1 MEKCYTDQFDVP
13 RATQA
18 KATGLRHLWGSRRAA
33 RGKDATERR
42 LGRAGKLHRLR
53 FSSLCQ
59 GARTHFGMGVFFLR
73 RQPHCMKRRLPRFGL
88 GK

>member
-1 MEKCYTDQFDVP
+1 MREKCYTDQFDVP
-13 RATQA
+13 KATQA
-18 KATGLRHLWGSRRAA
+18 TATGLRHLWGSRRAA

-59 GARTHFGMGVFFLR
+59 GARTHFGIGVFLAA
-73 RQPHCMKRRLPRFGL
+73 QPHCIQWRLPRFGL
-88 GK
+88 AK